1 MTPEEVSLIEEVI
14 TEDDIIRFKT
24 EAPKQRRYP
33 HCTVSITKMTS
44 TEKKKDFRAGVKPAT
59 QLAELKL
66 EQC

>member
-1 MTPEEVSLIEEVI
+1 MTPEE
-14 TEDDIIRFKT
+14 
-24 EAPKQRRYP
+24 APKQSRYP

-44 TEKKKDFRAGVKPAT
+44 TEKKKDCRAEVKPAT